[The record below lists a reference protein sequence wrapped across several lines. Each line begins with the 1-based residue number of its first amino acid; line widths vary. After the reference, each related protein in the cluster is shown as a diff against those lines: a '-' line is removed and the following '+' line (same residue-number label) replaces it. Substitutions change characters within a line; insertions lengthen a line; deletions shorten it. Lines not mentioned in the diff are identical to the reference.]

1 LRNLKKGSIRSHMI
15 FYFSILFISAIS
27 IISLSIYQYT
37 SKTMTR
43 EILEYSTQIV
53 DQKRRTIDSYFSR
66 IENNLRIIGSNDTV
80 IAPMKDLR
88 EDNFADRLYYNRG
101 ISDFLVGIQKFDNE
115 IKDFIILDNDSLVQ
129 YYTNASVLLDF
140 RFTTTDWFPDE
151 LSQYARVSFISS
163 HPQGYYY
170 DKSFNNGEVIS
181 AIIPVI
187 DYMNTERT
195 RLGMVL
201 CNLDIQKIEVFNES
215 VGLAE
220 KTSLIVLDGNDRI
233 IHSSIPAEDNAILLE
248 KLLTHL
254 KGQKKGHFMLSHESR
269 KMVAVFSSS
278 EMTGWKIIALS
289 PTEELLDYLINIRT
303 FTVILI
309 ILCILLVYLT
319 SVFISRRISEP
330 IFRLMRKMEK
340 VEKGDFD
347 LKLYDPGYDEME
359 KLTGRIDLM
368 VDRINKLNRDVYSW
382 QLVNKD
388 TKIKALQAQINP
400 HFLFNTLQLIKSLAV
415 CGQTSKMNHI
425 VTLMGNMLRYATY
438 DTEGTVPIKQEIE
451 HVREYMQIQD
461 YRYPGMVTLSL
472 NCPENLTDT
481 MVPKFILQ
489 PIVENSIRHG
499 FKEESPGEVEIRIIR
514 KDEDI
519 QIGMIDNGTGME
531 KDNLDKIREHLK
543 NEKETDT
550 SSSIGLKNVHERL
563 RLKYGPP
570 YGLVFKS
577 EPDRGCHVEITI
589 PASSMRE

>member
-1 LRNLKKGSIRSHMI
+1 MRNLKKGSIRSHMI
-15 FYFSILFISAIS
+15 FYFSILFISAIG

-37 SKTMTR
+37 SYTMTR

-53 DQKRRTIDSYFSR
+53 DQKRRYIDSYFNR

-80 IAPMKDLR
+80 ITPMKDLR
-88 EDNFADRLYYNRG
+88 EDNFADRLFYNREV
-101 ISDFLVGIQKFDNE
+101 SDFLVGIQKFNLE
-115 IKDFIILDNDSLVQ
+115 IKDYIILSNDGLVQ
-129 YYTNASVLLDF
+129 YYTNASVRPDF
-140 RFTTTDWFPDE
+140 RFLETEWFPHD
-151 LSQYARVSFISS
+151 LSRYTRVTFISS

-170 DKSFNNGEVIS
+170 DSGLNKGEVIS

-201 CNLDIQKIEVFNES
+201 CNLKIQEIEAFNES
-215 VGLAE
+215 VKLTG
-220 KTSLIVLDGNDRI
+220 KTSLLVLDSNDRLI
-233 IHSSIPAEDNAILLE
+233 YSTIPAENNAILLE
-248 KLLTHL
+248 KLLSHL
-254 KGQKKGHFMLSHESR
+254 KGREKGHFMLNHESR

-278 EMTGWKIIALS
+278 EVTGWKIIALS
-289 PTEELLDYLINIRT
+289 PIEELLDYLENIRA
-303 FTVILI
+303 FSIILI

-368 VDRINKLNRDVYSW
+368 VDRINKLNRDVYSRD
-382 QLVNKD
+382 LVNKD
-388 TKIKALQAQINP
+388 AKIKALQAQINP

-415 CGQTSKMNHI
+415 CGKTAEMNHI

-461 YRYPGMVTLSL
+461 YRYPGMVSLSL
-472 NCPENLTDT
+472 DCPENLAST

-499 FKEESPGEVEIRIIR
+499 FREESPGEVEIRITR

-519 QIGMIDNGTGME
+519 HIALIDNGTGME
-531 KDNLDKIREHLK
+531 KDNLEKIREHLN
-543 NEKETDT
+543 NENETDT

-563 RLKYGPP
+563 RLKYGSP
-570 YGLVFKS
+570 YGLVCSS
-577 EPDRGCHVEITI
+577 EPDKGCHVEITV
-589 PASSMRE
+589 PASCRRG